1 MLSFKHIE
9 QALNLPDFDGFKAQM
24 AMAPAVRER
33 MFPDPDNPP
42 RQSAV
47 LVLIFP
53 KLGEGLQIILTKRT
67 DRLRGHSGQV
77 SFPGGS
83 RDEDDD
89 SFEHTA
95 LRETCEEIG
104 ICEQSQISLIG
115 RLTSMWIP
123 PSNFEV
129 VPIVATMQYEPE
141 MTLSPAEVDR
151 VLHMPLDA
159 LLDDTIKK
167 TTEMTFRDTVFD
179 VPYYEVDEQIVW
191 GATAGM
197 LRELELR
204 LKLVLDKLNLG

>member
-1 MLSFKHIE
+1 MISFKHIE
-9 QALNLPDFDGFKAQM
+9 QALNLPDFDGFQAQV
-24 AMAPAVRER
+24 AMAPAGREH
-33 MFPDPDNPP
+33 MSPDPDNPP

-47 LVLIFP
+47 LVLIHP
-53 KLGEGLQIILTKRT
+53 KMGEGLQIVLTKRT
-67 DRLRGHSGQV
+67 TQLRGHSGQV

-83 RDEDDD
+83 RDEEDD
-89 SFEHTA
+89 SFEYTA

-104 ICEQSQISLIG
+104 ICEQSGINLIG
-115 RLTSMWIP
+115 RLSTMWIP

-141 MTLSPAEVDR
+141 MIPSPAEVDR

-167 TTEMTFRDTVFD
+167 TTEMTFFNTVFD
-179 VPYYEVDEQIVW
+179 VPYYDVDEQIVW

-204 LKLVLDKLNLG
+204 LKIVLET

>member
-9 QALNLPDFDGFKAQM
+9 QALNLPDFDGYQAQM

-47 LVLIFP
+47 LVLIYP
-53 KLGEGLQIILTKRT
+53 KPSEGLQIILTKRT
-67 DRLRGHSGQV
+67 ERLRGHSGQV

-104 ICEQSQISLIG
+104 ICEQSQINLIG
-115 RLTSMWIP
+115 RLTTMWIP

-129 VPIVATMQYEPE
+129 VPVVATMQYEPE
-141 MTLSPAEVDR
+141 MFPSPDEVDS
-151 VLHMPLDA
+151 VLHMPLDS
-159 LLDDTIKK
+159 LLDDNIKK
-167 TTEMTFRDTVFD
+167 TTEMTFRDMTFD
-179 VPYYEVDEQIVW
+179 VPYYDVDEHIVW

-204 LKLVLDKLNLG
+204 LKIVLDS

>member
-1 MLSFKHIE
+1 MLTFKHIE
-9 QALNLPDFDGFKAQM
+9 QAMNLPDFDGFQAQM
-24 AMAPAVRER
+24 GMAPAGRER
-33 MFPDPDNPP
+33 MQPNPDNPP

-47 LVLIFP
+47 LVLIHP
-53 KLGEGLQIILTKRT
+53 KAGDGLHIVLTKRT
-67 DRLRGHSGQV
+67 NALRGHSGQI

-83 RDEDDD
+83 RDEDDH

-104 ICEQSQISLIG
+104 ICEQSHINLVG

-129 VPIVATMQYEPE
+129 VPVVATMLSEPE
-141 MTLSPAEVDR
+141 MTPSPAEVER
-151 VLHMPLDA
+151 ILHMPLNT
-159 LLDDTIKK
+159 LLDDSIKK
-167 TTEMTFRDTVFD
+167 TTEMSFRDMTFD

-197 LRELELR
+197 LRELEIR
-204 LKLVLDKLNLG
+204 LKTVLDKKA

>member
-47 LVLIFP
+47 LVLIYP
-53 KLGEGLQIILTKRT
+53 KSGEGLQIILTKRT

-204 LKLVLDKLNLG
+204 LKIVLDS